1 MLSLLVTLVIIPV
14 QDRAI
19 SVTEFIK
26 GFDTESVKHVASKE
40 IGDNIIFVHA
50 QDKSADEIKKKL
62 ATALSATWRKTDTGF
77 RLERPQTQAKELE
90 RKEAAERAKIFAEY
104 KETLRKKLAE
114 HQTAESRANAALQS
128 LLKFQE
134 KYRISRPDAFKPE
147 TDMPADWLLFSIL
160 DKIDPVE
167 IASQPFAYGRQ
178 LSNKPFGE
186 QRQLP
191 SGTTQF
197 ILDYERDRLEMA
209 DFADTILNAT
219 AEGPMSDWIKEQ
231 VEDVRQP
238 RSLER
243 VLFQFGRGSESFNA
257 GIFLF
262 DSSGEI
268 FTSSSIWTPTF
279 RVPDRFEVP
288 YQLTAEFTDV
298 QRAFV
303 ESAYGYKFIRDPHP
317 EAIDKIM
324 GVEPLC
330 STEPLLRELA
340 KHKAKPLIAV
350 LDDRLLS
357 AIDRATGSI
366 KNVSSFVQKA
376 EDTGAITTLENAEWI
391 ILRPPYLLDT
401 EWRRFDRSAIKPFLD
416 STKKAGYVTIEGH
429 IAVNGASPYS
439 YIPLPEYIGIYLD
452 NNGYV
457 LVSETNRDISATS
470 RVVKD
475 VLKLRGGL
483 PREPTEVPVSAL
495 SLAGRAELL
504 RGAIGGAASLEAR
517 PGQTATSLERNGNYA
532 LPYGLR
538 ADSVVRI
545 IPITAGCVG
554 LKQPFPNAYSAEEL
568 GWACGSYRKS
578 PTEMMADPYWY
589 GERRGVQVEMLL
601 TPKAMLS
608 SEYFESAGEM
618 KEMKGYSSLPAEF
631 RKEVEKAHEEAHKF
645 FGGGS

>member
-1 MLSLLVTLVIIPV
+1 MLALLTALVIAPV

-19 SVTEFIK
+19 SVAEFIK

-40 IGDNIIFVHA
+40 VGDNIIFVHA
-50 QDKSADEIKKKL
+50 PDKSADEVKKKL
-62 ATALSATWRKTDTGF
+62 ATALTATWRKRDTGF
-77 RLERPQTQAKELE
+77 RLERPQAQAKELE
-90 RKEAAERAKIFAEY
+90 RKEAGERAQIFKEY
-104 KETLRKKLAE
+104 KETLRRKVAE

-147 TDMPADWLLFSIL
+147 TEMPADWLMFSIL
-160 DKIDPVE
+160 DKVDPAE
-167 IASQPFAYGRQ
+167 IASLPFTYGRQ
-178 LSNKPFGE
+178 LSDKPVGE

-191 SGTTQF
+191 SAATQF
-197 ILDYERDRLEMA
+197 IADYERDRLEME

-219 AEGPMSDWIKEQ
+219 AEGPMSDWIKDR
-231 VEDVRQP
+231 VENFRKP
-238 RSLER
+238 RSLGR
-243 VLFQFGRGSESFNA
+243 VLFQFGRSSESFNV
-257 GIFLF
+257 GLFLF
-262 DSSGEI
+262 DSAGEI
-268 FTSSSIWTPTF
+268 FTSSSIRTPTF
-279 RVPDRFEVP
+279 KVPDRFEVP
-288 YQLTAEFTDV
+288 YQLSAEFTDV

-317 EAIDKIM
+317 EAIDKII

-330 STEPLLRELA
+330 STERLFRELA
-340 KHKAKPLIAV
+340 RQKAKPFIAV
-350 LDDRLLS
+350 LDDRLL
-357 AIDRATGSI
+357 AAVDRGTGSI
-366 KNVSSFVQKA
+366 KSVSSFVQKA
-376 EDTGAITTLENAEWI
+376 EDMGALTTLENAEWI

-401 EWRRFDRSAIKPFLD
+401 EWRRFDRSAIKPFLE

-429 IAVNGASPYS
+429 IAVNGASRYS
-439 YIPLPEYIGIYLD
+439 YVPLPEYISIYLD

-457 LVSETNRDISATS
+457 LVSQTNRYISPMS
-470 RVVKD
+470 RVIKD

-483 PREPTEVPVSAL
+483 PREPTDVPVSAL
-495 SLAGRAELL
+495 TLAGRAELL

-532 LPYGLR
+532 LPDGLR
-538 ADSVVRI
+538 ADSIVRI

-554 LKQPFPNAYSAEEL
+554 LRQPFPNAYSAEEL

-578 PTEMMADPYWY
+578 PTEMMADSFWY
-589 GERRGVQVEMLL
+589 GERRGVRVEMLL

-631 RKEVEKAHEEAHKF
+631 RKEVEKAYEEAQKF